1 MQDIPA
7 LTGLTLYHAI
17 RASYPRP
24 SHEAGAQN
32 YCVGGALL
40 KFFDSQASGPAF
52 PSQRRLMRL
61 LEKANP
67 GLSEILALLYSG
79 SIIRRNDQQDFEG
92 AWKQLRLAL
101 THHEETASNLE
112 PQRLVN

>member
-17 RASYPRP
+17 RASFPQP
-24 SHEAGAQN
+24 SHEAGSQN

-101 THHEETASNLE
+101 THQEETLSELA
-112 PQRLVN
+112 PQGLLN